1 MIIGIVLLVSG
12 LVIPIILKPIFF
24 LWMVFASILGFI
36 MTRVILS
43 LLFFII
49 LTPIGLILRLF
60 GKQLLLFEEDLTK
73 ESYWNKRT
81 VESFSQTNYEKQ
93 F

>member
-60 GKQLLLFEEDLTK
+60 GKQLLVLKWD
-73 ESYWNKRT
+73 ESKSTYWNYITTKQLKR
-81 VESFSQTNYEKQ
+81 EDYEKQ